1 MWDVRW
7 GVIILEMI
15 ELRNISKRF
24 SDFCLK
30 DISFTVEQGDYFIL
44 LGESGAGKSMLLE
57 TIAGLVQPESGSL
70 IMEGNDMTHQKI
82 QNRKIGLVF
91 QDHAVFPHMTVYEN
105 IVYSLHGRK
114 LSHEEKKE
122 RVCRIAEQLSIS
134 DLLDRRPS
142 TLSGGE
148 LQRVALART
157 LIQQPKILLLD
168 EPLAS
173 LDSRI
178 KSDLRSQLR
187 KIHRQGQTILHVT
200 HDYEEALS
208 LGNRIAVIHNGAII
222 QEGTPEEVFRNP
234 KSEFVAHFIGARNF
248 FRARLTG
255 DDNNSIALAEN
266 TLPVRMLSPDTG
278 AEGFI
283 LIRGEDIILSNDPF
297 DSSATN
303 NFEGTI
309 TEIIPGIRGI
319 DVVADAGIIL
329 HALITAESLVR
340 LELTEGKKIWLHFKA
355 TAVKFI
361 PA

>member
-1 MWDVRW
+1 M
-7 GVIILEMI
+7 L

-30 DISFTVEQGDYFIL
+30 DISFSVKQGDYFIL

-57 TIAGLVQPESGSL
+57 TIAGLVHPESGSL
-70 IMEGNDMTHQKI
+70 IMEGNDITHQKI
-82 QNRKIGLVF
+82 QRRKIGLVF

-105 IVYSLHGRK
+105 IAYSLHGRK
-114 LSHEEKKE
+114 LSHKEKKE
-122 RVCRIAEQLSIS
+122 RVSRVAGQLSIS
-134 DLLDRRPS
+134 NLLERRPS

-157 LIQQPKILLLD
+157 LIQQPKLLLLD

-208 LGNRIAVIHNGAII
+208 LGNRIAVIHKGVII

-234 KSEFVAHFIGARNF
+234 KSEFVAHFVGARNF
-248 FRARLTG
+248 FKAQLTA
-255 DDNNSIALAEN
+255 DIDNCIALVEK
-266 TLPVRMLSPDTG
+266 TIPVRLIPPDTG
-278 AEGFI
+278 PDGYI
-283 LIRGEDIILSNDPF
+283 LIRGEDIILSNDSF

-309 TEIIPGIRGI
+309 TEIIPGIRGT
-319 DVVADAGIIL
+319 DVVVDIGIRL
-329 HALITAESLVR
+329 HALITDESLNR
-340 LELTEGKKIWLHFKA
+340 LELREGKQIWLHFKA

>member
-1 MWDVRW
+1 M
-7 GVIILEMI
+7 IL
-15 ELRNISKRF
+15 ELRNISKQFPDF
-24 SDFCLK
+24 SLK
-30 DISFTVEQGDYFIL
+30 DVSFKVEQGDYFIL

-57 TIAGLVQPESGSL
+57 TIAGLVHPESGFIL
-70 IMEGNDMTHQKI
+70 MEGNDITHQKI
-82 QNRKIGLVF
+82 QSRKIGLVF

-105 IVYSLHGRK
+105 IAYSLHGRK
-114 LSHEEKKE
+114 LRLEEKKE
-122 RVCRIAEQLSIS
+122 RVSRVANQLSIS
-134 DLLDRRPS
+134 GLLDRRPS

-148 LQRVALART
+148 LQRVALARS

-208 LGNRIAVIHNGAII
+208 LGSKIAVINNGSII

-234 KSEFVAHFIGARNF
+234 KSEFVAHFVGARNF
-248 FRARLTG
+248 FKARLTG
-255 DDNNSIALAEN
+255 ENNNSVALIGNKLAVK
-266 TLPVRMLSPDTG
+266 LQSPDTG
-278 AEGFI
+278 PEGYI
-283 LIRGEDIILSNDPF
+283 LIRSEDLILSNDSF

-309 TEIIPGIRGI
+309 IEIIPGIRGT
-319 DVVADAGIIL
+319 DVVIDAGIRL
-329 HALITAESLVR
+329 LALITAESLTR
-340 LELTEGKKIWLHFKA
+340 LELSEGKKIWIHFKA

>member
-1 MWDVRW
+1 
-7 GVIILEMI
+7 MI

-30 DISFTVEQGDYFIL
+30 NISFSVGQGDYFIL

-57 TIAGLVQPESGSL
+57 TIAGLVHPESGSL
-70 IMEGNDMTHQKI
+70 IMEGIDITHQKI
-82 QNRKIGLVF
+82 QKRKIGLVF
-91 QDHAVFPHMTVYEN
+91 QDHAVFPHMTVYQN
-105 IVYSLHGRK
+105 IAYSLHGRK
-114 LSHEEKKE
+114 FSLKEKKE
-122 RVCRIAEQLSIS
+122 RVSRVAEQLSIS
-134 DLLDRRPS
+134 NLLERRPS

-157 LIQQPKILLLD
+157 LIQQPKLLLLD

-208 LGNRIAVIHNGAII
+208 LGNRIAVIHNGVII

-234 KSEFVAHFIGARNF
+234 KSEFVAHFVGARNF
-248 FRARLTG
+248 FSAQLTAAT
-255 DDNNSIALAEN
+255 DNCIALVEK
-266 TLPVRMLSPDTG
+266 TISVRLIQPDTG
-278 AEGFI
+278 PDGYI
-283 LIRGEDIILSNDPF
+283 LIRSEDIILSNDPF

-309 TEIIPGIRGI
+309 TEIIPGIRGT
-319 DVVADAGIIL
+319 DVVADIGIRL
-329 HALITAESLVR
+329 HALITDESLNR
-340 LELTEGKKIWLHFKA
+340 LELREGKQIWLHFKA

>member
-1 MWDVRW
+1 M
-7 GVIILEMI
+7 L

-30 DISFTVEQGDYFIL
+30 DISFTVKQGDYFIL

-57 TIAGLVQPESGSL
+57 TIAGLVHPESGSL
-70 IMEGNDMTHQKI
+70 ILGGKDITHQKI

-105 IVYSLHGRK
+105 IAYSLHGRK
-114 LSHEEKKE
+114 LNHEEKKE
-122 RVCRIAEQLSIS
+122 RVRRVTEQLGIS

-157 LIQQPKILLLD
+157 LIQQPTILLLD

-187 KIHRQGQTILHVT
+187 KIHREGQTILHVT

-208 LGNRIAVIHNGAII
+208 LGNRIAVIHEGTII

-234 KSEFVAHFIGARNF
+234 KSEFVAHFVGARNF
-248 FRARLTG
+248 FNARLTG
-255 DDNNSIALAEN
+255 ENNNSIALVEN
-266 TLPVRMLSPDTG
+266 TLTIRLLSTETGPEGYILVRN
-278 AEGFI
+278 
-283 LIRGEDIILSNDPF
+283 EDIILSNDPI

-309 TEIIPGIRGI
+309 TEIIPAIRGTFVIVDIGIRF
-319 DVVADAGIIL
+319 
-329 HALITAESLVR
+329 HALITADSLKR
-340 LELTEGKKIWLHFKA
+340 LDLREGKRIWLHFKA
-355 TAVKFI
+355 TAVRFI

>member
-1 MWDVRW
+1 MM
-7 GVIILEMI
+7 LE
-15 ELRNISKRF
+15 LKNISKRF
-24 SDFCLK
+24 PDFCLK
-30 DISFTVEQGDYFIL
+30 EVSFTVEQGDYFIL
-44 LGESGAGKSMLLE
+44 LGESGAGKSILLE
-57 TIAGLVQPESGSL
+57 TIAGLVHTESGFL
-70 IMEGNDMTHQKI
+70 LLEGHDITHQKI

-105 IVYSLHGRK
+105 IAYSLYGRK
-114 LSHEEKKE
+114 SSREEKKA
-122 RVCRIAEQLSIS
+122 RVRRVAEQLSIS
-134 DLLDRRPS
+134 GLLDRRPS

-157 LIQQPKILLLD
+157 LIQQPKVLLLD

-178 KSDLRSQLR
+178 KSELRAQLR

-208 LGNRIAVIHNGAII
+208 LGNRIAVIHNGSVI

-234 KSEFVAHFIGARNF
+234 KSEFVAHFVGARNF
-248 FRARLTG
+248 FKARLTG
-255 DDNNSIALAEN
+255 ENNNSIALIEN
-266 TLPVRMLSPDTG
+266 ILPVRLLSPDSG
-278 AEGFI
+278 PEGFI
-283 LIRGEDIILSNDPF
+283 LIRGEDIILSNDPI

-309 TEIIPGIRGI
+309 SEIIPGIRGI
-319 DVVADAGIIL
+319 DVAVEAGIIL
-329 HALITAESLVR
+329 HALITAESVAH

-355 TAVKFI
+355 TAVKFL

>member
-1 MWDVRW
+1 M
-7 GVIILEMI
+7 LE
-15 ELRNISKRF
+15 LKNISKRF
-24 SDFCLK
+24 SDFSLK
-30 DISFTVEQGDYFIL
+30 DVSFSVEQGDYFIL

-57 TIAGLVQPESGSL
+57 TIAGLVHPESGSL
-70 IMEGNDMTHQKI
+70 IMEGNDITHHKI

-91 QDHAVFPHMTVYEN
+91 QDHAIFPHMTVYEN
-105 IVYSLHGRK
+105 IAYSLHGRK
-114 LSHEEKKE
+114 LNNKGKKE
-122 RVCRIAEQLSIS
+122 KVHQIAEQLSIS
-134 DLLDRRPS
+134 GLLDRRPS

-157 LIQQPKILLLD
+157 LIQQPRILLLD

-173 LDSRI
+173 LDSHI

-208 LGNRIAVIHNGAII
+208 LGNRIAVIHDGSVI

-234 KSEFVAHFIGARNF
+234 KSEFIAHFIGARNF
-248 FRARLTG
+248 FKARLTG
-255 DDNNSIALAEN
+255 ENNNSVAIVDK
-266 TLPVRMLSPDTG
+266 TVVVRLLSPDTG
-278 AEGFI
+278 PEGFI
-283 LIRGEDIILSNDPF
+283 LIRSEDIILSNNSF

-309 TEIIPGIRGI
+309 TEIIPGVRGI
-319 DVVADAGIIL
+319 DVVVDAGITL
-329 HALITAESLVR
+329 HALITAESLAH

-355 TAVKFI
+355 TAVRFI

>member
-1 MWDVRW
+1 M
-7 GVIILEMI
+7 L

-44 LGESGAGKSMLLE
+44 LGESGAGKSILLE
-57 TIAGLVQPESGSL
+57 TIAGLVHPESGSL
-70 IMEGNDMTHQKI
+70 ILGGNDITHQKI

-91 QDHAVFPHMTVYEN
+91 QDHAIFPHMTVYEN

-114 LSHEEKKE
+114 LNHEEKKE
-122 RVCRIAEQLSIS
+122 RVRRVTEQLSIS
-134 DLLDRRPS
+134 DLFDRRPS

-157 LIQQPKILLLD
+157 LIQQPKVLLLD

-178 KSDLRSQLR
+178 KSDLRSLLR

-208 LGNRIAVIHNGAII
+208 LGNRIAVIHDGVIV

-234 KSEFVAHFIGARNF
+234 KSEFVAHFVGARNF
-248 FRARLTG
+248 FKAQLIAEN
-255 DDNNSIALAEN
+255 DNCIALVEK
-266 TLPVRMLSPDTG
+266 TIPVRLIPPDTG
-278 AEGFI
+278 PDGYI
-283 LIRGEDIILSNDPF
+283 LIRSEDIILSNDPF

-309 TEIIPGIRGI
+309 TEIIPGIRGT
-319 DVVADAGIIL
+319 DVVVDIGIRL
-329 HALITAESLVR
+329 HALITDESLNR
-340 LELTEGKKIWLHFKA
+340 LELREGKQIWLHFKA
-355 TAVKFI
+355 TAVRFI

>member
-1 MWDVRW
+1 M
-7 GVIILEMI
+7 L

-24 SDFCLK
+24 SDFCLT
-30 DISFTVEQGDYFIL
+30 DISFSVGEGDYFIL

-57 TIAGLVQPESGSL
+57 TIAGLVNPESGSIL
-70 IMEGNDMTHQKI
+70 LEGNDITNKKI
-82 QNRKIGLVF
+82 QDRKIGLVF

-105 IVYSLHGRK
+105 IAFSLHGRN
-114 LSHEEKKE
+114 LSHQEKKE
-122 RVCRIAEQLSIS
+122 SVHQIAEQLSIS
-134 DLLDRRPS
+134 GLLKRRPS

-157 LIQQPKILLLD
+157 LIQQPRILLLD

-178 KSDLRSQLR
+178 KSELRSQLR

-208 LGNRIAVIHNGAII
+208 LGNRIAVIHDGSII
-222 QEGTPEEVFRNP
+222 QEGTPDEVFRTP
-234 KSEFVAHFIGARNF
+234 KSEFVAHFTGARNF
-248 FRARLTG
+248 FKARLTG
-255 DDNNSIALAEN
+255 DTNNSTALAEN
-266 TLPVRMLSPDTG
+266 VLPVRLITPETG
-278 AEGFI
+278 PEGFI
-283 LIRGEDIILSNDPF
+283 LIRCEDIILSNGPI

-319 DVVADAGIIL
+319 DVVIKAGVTF
-329 HALITAESLVR
+329 HALITDDSLHH
-340 LELTEGKKIWLHFKA
+340 LELTEGKKIWIHFKA
-355 TAVKFI
+355 TAVRFI
-361 PA
+361 AG

>member
-1 MWDVRW
+1 M
-7 GVIILEMI
+7 LE
-15 ELRNISKRF
+15 LKNISKRF
-24 SDFCLK
+24 PDFSLK
-30 DISFTVEQGDYFIL
+30 DVSFSVEQGDYFIL

-57 TIAGLVQPESGSL
+57 TIAGLVQPESGSIL
-70 IMEGNDMTHQKI
+70 MDGNDIKNHKI
-82 QNRKIGLVF
+82 QNRGIGLVF

-105 IVYSLHGRK
+105 ISYSLYGRK
-114 LSHEEKKE
+114 VSCEEKKE
-122 RVCRIAEQLSIS
+122 RVLRVTEQLSIS
-134 DLLDRRPS
+134 GLLDRRPS

-178 KSDLRSQLR
+178 KSELRSQLR
-187 KIHRQGQTILHVT
+187 MIHRQGQTILHVT

-208 LGNRIAVIHNGAII
+208 LGNRIAVIHDGSVI

-234 KSEFVAHFIGARNF
+234 KSEFVAHFVGARNF
-248 FRARLTG
+248 FKARLTG
-255 DDNNSIALAEN
+255 ENNNSVALAEKKVAIRL
-266 TLPVRMLSPDTG
+266 LPMDTG
-278 AEGFI
+278 PEGFI
-283 LIRGEDIILSNDPF
+283 LIRGEDILLSNESF

-303 NFEGTI
+303 NLAGTI
-309 TEIIPGIRGI
+309 TEIIPGVRGI
-319 DVVADAGIIL
+319 DVVVDAGITF
-329 HALITAESLVR
+329 HALITAESLVH

-355 TAVKFI
+355 TAVRFI

>member
-1 MWDVRW
+1 M
-7 GVIILEMI
+7 LEVK
-15 ELRNISKRF
+15 NITYNAGEF
-24 SDFCLK
+24 SLK
-30 DISFTVEQGDYFIL
+30 SVSFTVYQGDYFIL

-57 TIAGLVQPESGSL
+57 TIAGLVHPESGSL
-70 IMEGNDMTHQKI
+70 IMEGINITHQKI

-105 IVYSLHGRK
+105 IAYSLHGRK
-114 LSHEEKKE
+114 LSHKEKKE
-122 RVCRIAEQLSIS
+122 RVSRVAEQLSIS
-134 DLLDRRPS
+134 DLLDRWPS

-157 LIQQPKILLLD
+157 LIQQPRVLLLD

-208 LGNRIAVIHNGAII
+208 LGNRIAVIHKGSVI

-234 KSEFVAHFIGARNF
+234 KSEFVAHFVGARNF
-248 FRARLTG
+248 FKARLTG
-255 DDNNSIALAEN
+255 ENDNGMALVEN
-266 TLPVRMLSPDTG
+266 TLPVRLITPTIG
-278 AEGFI
+278 PNGYI
-283 LIRGEDIILSNDPF
+283 LIRGEDIILSNDPI

-309 TEIIPGIRGI
+309 NEIIPGIRGI
-319 DVVADAGIIL
+319 DVVVDVGIIL
-329 HALITAESLVR
+329 HALITAESLNR
-340 LELTEGKKIWLHFKA
+340 LELREGKQIWLHFKA

-361 PA
+361 PS